1 MDLSLHS
8 LMHQNVPS
16 VELNRRIVQNR
27 INTGRFAEI
36 LAQASATDAAKG
48 QTNKSKISYSR
59 SASRRQNRAKALSA
73 ARRTAELPSGDT
85 RNAVQANVSGDPE
98 VSRMSRPEHANT
110 TSQPPTLGRELPS
123 RNIIDYCPSVPPS
136 LSKCNPIID
145 TGARTPYT

>member
-16 VELNRRIVQNR
+16 VDLNRRMVQNR

-36 LAQASATDAAKG
+36 LAQASATDATKG
-48 QTNKSKISYSR
+48 HTTKSKTSYSR
-59 SASRRQNRAKALSA
+59 SDSRRQNRTKALAA
-73 ARRTAELPSGDT
+73 ARRTTELPSGDT
-85 RNAVQANVSGDPE
+85 GNGIQANDSREPE
-98 VSRMSRPEHANT
+98 VGRMSGPEHANT
-110 TSQPPTLGRELPS
+110 TSQSPMTSREHPS

-145 TGARTPYT
+145 TGACAHI